1 MDPNYSTPLIIAL
14 VALLCSAFFSG
25 MEIAFVSSNKV
36 RAEIEMARGGIINRI
51 LNIYYSNREM
61 FISTL
66 LIGNNIANIVYS
78 MAMARLLTIP
88 LQQWVQNEALLLL
101 LQTLIATFIILIFG
115 EFVPKTIFR
124 INPNASLR
132 TASIPLFMVYCV
144 LYPISRFTEWL
155 SAMLMKLFGIKIDSS
170 RMRLLTV
177 DELDAYL
184 QENIDKREDE
194 NKTVEREVKIFE
206 NALDFS
212 DTRLRDC
219 MVPRNEIVA
228 VDVEDT
234 TRDDLVKLF
243 TRSGL
248 SKIVVYK
255 GSIDDVI
262 GFIQVSELFITT
274 VDWKTRLKPVL
285 FAPEAL
291 LARKMMQQLM
301 DEKRSMAI
309 VIDEF
314 GGTSGMVTLEDLV
327 EEIFGEIEDE
337 HDRNRLIARQ
347 LDEKTYEFS
356 GRMEIEEINERFH
369 LDIPES
375 DDYQTLAGYL
385 LAEEEAIPNVP
396 LTFYTFHFMATVGGY
411 LLLFLLLALL
421 FAYKP
426 QILNKAKWSKWWYIL
441 AIITVPLTYLCSASG
456 WIVAEVG
463 RQPWTIQDLMP
474 NKVAISDLSAG
485 YVQTTFWIFAVVFTA
500 LLIADIGI
508 ICKQIS
514 KKSLTNLEI
523 DNEKK

>member
-1 MDPNYSTPLIIAL
+1 MNIDTTSSLIIAL
-14 VALLCSAFFSG
+14 IALLCSAFFSG
-25 MEIAFVSSNKV
+25 LEIAFISSNKV

-51 LNIYYSNREM
+51 LNIYYRNREM

-78 MAMARLLTIP
+78 MAMAVLLAKP
-88 LQQWVQNEALLLL
+88 LQQWITNEALLLL
-101 LQTLIATFIILIFG
+101 VQTLIATLIILIFG
-115 EFVPKTIFR
+115 EFIPKSIFR

-132 TASIPLFMVYCV
+132 TSSIPLFMIYCV

-155 SAMLMKLFGIKIDSS
+155 SALLMKLFGIKIDSS

-228 VDVEDT
+228 VDIEDT

-255 GSIDDVI
+255 ESIDDVI
-262 GFIQVSELFITT
+262 GFIQVSELFVTD
-274 VDWKTRLKPVL
+274 VDWKTRLKPVV
-285 FAPEAL
+285 FAPETL

-337 HDRNRLIARQ
+337 HDRNHLTARQ
-347 LDEKTYEFS
+347 LSENSYEFS
-356 GRMEIEEINERFH
+356 GRMEIEEINEQFH

-375 DDYQTLAGYL
+375 DDYQTVAGYL
-385 LAEEEAIPNVP
+385 LAENEAIPNVGEVLELP
-396 LTFYTFHFMATVGGY
+396 PYRFTIER
-411 LLLFLLLALL
+411 
-421 FAYKP
+421 K
-426 QILNKAKWSKWWYIL
+426 
-441 AIITVPLTYLCSASG
+441 SAAR
-456 WIVAEVG
+456 IE
-463 RQPWTIQDLMP
+463 
-474 NKVAISDLSAG
+474 
-485 YVQTTFWIFAVVFTA
+485 
-500 LLIADIGI
+500 LIRVDVIDGEED
-508 ICKQIS
+508 
-514 KKSLTNLEI
+514 KK
-523 DNEKK
+523 

>member
-1 MDPNYSTPLIIAL
+1 MALNPEYISPLIIAL
-14 VALLCSAFFSG
+14 IALLCSAFFSG

-36 RAEIEMARGGIINRI
+36 RAEIEMSRGGIINGL
-51 LNIYYSNREM
+51 LNIFYGNREM

-88 LQQWVQNEALLLL
+88 LQQWITNEALLLL
-101 LQTLIATFIILIFG
+101 VQTIIATLIILLFG
-115 EFVPKTIFR
+115 EFIPKSVFR

-132 TASIPLFMVYCV
+132 TSSIPLFMIYCL
-144 LYPISRFTEWL
+144 LYPISLFTEWI
-155 SAMLMKLFGIKIDSS
+155 SASLMKLFGIKMSS
-170 RMRLLTV
+170 TRVRLITV

-184 QENIDKREDE
+184 QENIDKHEDE

-206 NALDFS
+206 NALDFG

-243 TRSGL
+243 SRSGL

-255 GSIDDVI
+255 ENIDDVI
-262 GFIQVSELFITT
+262 GFIQVSELFVTD
-274 VDWKTRLKPVL
+274 VDWKTRLKPVI
-285 FAPEAL
+285 FAPESL
-291 LARKMMQQLM
+291 LARKMMQRLM
-301 DEKRSMAI
+301 GEKRSMAI

-337 HDRNRLIARQ
+337 HDRNRLTARQ
-347 LDEKTYEFS
+347 INESSYEFS

-385 LAEEEAIPNVP
+385 LAENEAIPNVGDVLELP
-396 LTFYTFHFMATVGGY
+396 PYRFTIER
-411 LLLFLLLALL
+411 
-421 FAYKP
+421 
-426 QILNKAKWSKWWYIL
+426 Q
-441 AIITVPLTYLCSASG
+441 SAAR
-456 WIVAEVG
+456 IELVRVDV
-463 RQPWTIQDLMP
+463 IQ
-474 NKVAISDLSAG
+474 N
-485 YVQTTFWIFAVVFTA
+485 
-500 LLIADIGI
+500 
-508 ICKQIS
+508 
-514 KKSLTNLEI
+514 E
-523 DNEKK
+523 EKK

>member
-1 MDPNYSTPLIIAL
+1 MTIILDPIYTTPLIIAL
-14 VALLCSAFFSG
+14 IALLCSAFFSG

-78 MAMARLLTIP
+78 MAMAKLLTVP
-88 LQQWVQNEALLLL
+88 LERWISNEALSLLV
-101 LQTLIATFIILIFG
+101 QTLIATLIILIFG
-115 EFVPKTIFR
+115 EFVPKSVFR

-132 TASIPLFMVYCV
+132 TASIPLLMVYCI

-155 SAMLMKLFGIKIDSS
+155 SASLMKLFGIKINTS
-170 RMRLLTV
+170 RVRLLTV

-255 GSIDDVI
+255 ENIDDVI
-262 GFIQVSELFITT
+262 GFIQVSELFVTDI
-274 VDWKTRLKPVL
+274 DWKKRIKPVL
-285 FAPEAL
+285 FAPETM

-337 HDRNRLIARQ
+337 HDRNKLTAKQ
-347 LDEKTYEFS
+347 LSETSYEFS

-375 DDYQTLAGYL
+375 DDYQTIAGYL
-385 LAEEEAIPNVP
+385 LNENEAIPNVGEVFDLP
-396 LTFYTFHFMATVGGY
+396 PYRFTVERKTAARIE
-411 LLLFLLLALL
+411 L
-421 FAYKP
+421 
-426 QILNKAKWSKWWYIL
+426 IR
-441 AIITVPLTYLCSASG
+441 V
-456 WIVAEVG
+456 
-463 RQPWTIQDLMP
+463 DLI
-474 NKVAISDLSAG
+474 NDEK
-485 YVQTTFWIFAVVFTA
+485 
-500 LLIADIGI
+500 
-508 ICKQIS
+508 
-514 KKSLTNLEI
+514 
-523 DNEKK
+523 EKK

>member
-1 MDPNYSTPLIIAL
+1 
-14 VALLCSAFFSG
+14 

-61 FISTL
+61 LISTL

-78 MAMARLLTIP
+78 MAMAKLLTIP
-88 LQQWVQNEALLLL
+88 LQAYISNPALLLL
-101 LQTLIATFIILIFG
+101 TQTVIATLIILIFG

-132 TASIPLFMVYCV
+132 TASIPLYMIYCV

-155 SAMLMKLFGIKIDSS
+155 SALLMKLFGIKINST
-170 RMRLLTV
+170 RVRLLTV

-243 TRSGL
+243 TQSGL

-255 GSIDDVI
+255 ESIDDVI
-262 GFIQVSELFITT
+262 GFIQVSELFVTT

-285 FAPEAL
+285 FAPETL

-347 LDEKTYEFS
+347 LSETSYEFS

-375 DDYQTLAGYL
+375 DDYQTMAGYL
-385 LAEEEAIPNVP
+385 LDENEAIPNVGEVFDLP
-396 LTFYTFHFMATVGGY
+396 PYRFTIERKTAARIELIRVD
-411 LLLFLLLALL
+411 
-421 FAYKP
+421 
-426 QILNKAKWSKWWYIL
+426 ILD
-441 AIITVPLTYLCSASG
+441 
-456 WIVAEVG
+456 EE
-463 RQPWTIQDLMP
+463 D
-474 NKVAISDLSAG
+474 
-485 YVQTTFWIFAVVFTA
+485 
-500 LLIADIGI
+500 
-508 ICKQIS
+508 
-514 KKSLTNLEI
+514 KK
-523 DNEKK
+523 

>member
-1 MDPNYSTPLIIAL
+1 
-14 VALLCSAFFSG
+14 

-61 FISTL
+61 LISTL

-78 MAMARLLTIP
+78 MAMAKLLTIP
-88 LQQWVQNEALLLL
+88 LQAYISNPALLLL
-101 LQTLIATFIILIFG
+101 TQTVIATLIILIFG

-132 TASIPLFMVYCV
+132 TASIPLYMIYCV

-155 SAMLMKLFGIKIDSS
+155 SALLMKLFGIKINST
-170 RMRLLTV
+170 RVRLLTV

-243 TRSGL
+243 TQSGL

-255 GSIDDVI
+255 ESIDDVI
-262 GFIQVSELFITT
+262 GFIQVSELFVTT

-285 FAPEAL
+285 FAPETL

-301 DEKRSMAI
+301 DEKRSNSRGAW
-309 VIDEF
+309 
-314 GGTSGMVTLEDLV
+314 
-327 EEIFGEIEDE
+327 
-337 HDRNRLIARQ
+337 RLR
-347 LDEKTYEFS
+347 KST
-356 GRMEIEEINERFH
+356 
-369 LDIPES
+369 
-375 DDYQTLAGYL
+375 
-385 LAEEEAIPNVP
+385 
-396 LTFYTFHFMATVGGY
+396 
-411 LLLFLLLALL
+411 
-421 FAYKP
+421 
-426 QILNKAKWSKWWYIL
+426 
-441 AIITVPLTYLCSASG
+441 SASTS
-456 WIVAEVG
+456 ISPRA
-463 RQPWTIQDLMP
+463 TITKPLPATCLTRTKPSPMWAKCLTCLP
-474 NKVAISDLSAG
+474 TASPSSVKPLPVSNLSG
-485 YVQTTFWIFAVVFTA
+485 LT
-500 LLIADIGI
+500 
-508 ICKQIS
+508 
-514 KKSLTNLEI
+514 SLTRKTRNSHH
-523 DNEKK
+523 

>member
-1 MDPNYSTPLIIAL
+1 LDSSYTSPLIVAII
-14 VALLCSAFFSG
+14 ALLCSAFFSG

-36 RAEIEMARGGIINRI
+36 RAEIEMARGGIVNRL
-51 LNIYYSNREM
+51 LNIYYRNREM
-61 FISTL
+61 FLSTL

-78 MAMARLLTIP
+78 MAMASLLTLP
-88 LQQWVQNEALLLL
+88 LRQWIQDDALLLL
-101 LQTLIATFIILIFG
+101 VQTLLATLIILIFG
-115 EFVPKTIFR
+115 EFVPKSIFR
-124 INPNASLR
+124 INPNSTLR
-132 TASIPLFMVYCV
+132 TASVPLFMVYCV
-144 LYPISRFTEWL
+144 LYPVSRFTGWL
-155 SAMLMKLFGIKIDSS
+155 SAALMKLFGIKIDTT
-170 RMRLLTV
+170 RVRLLTV

-184 QENIDKREDE
+184 QENIDKHEDE

-243 TRSGL
+243 TSSGL

-255 GSIDDVI
+255 ENIDDVI
-262 GFIQVSELFITT
+262 GFIQVSELFVTD
-274 VDWKTRLKPVL
+274 VDWKTRIKPVL

-337 HDRNRLIARQ
+337 HDRNRLTARQ
-347 LDEKTYEFS
+347 INESSYEFS

-385 LAEEEAIPNVP
+385 LAENEAIPNVGDVLELP
-396 LTFYTFHFMATVGGY
+396 PYRFTVER
-411 LLLFLLLALL
+411 
-421 FAYKP
+421 
-426 QILNKAKWSKWWYIL
+426 Q
-441 AIITVPLTYLCSASG
+441 SAAR
-456 WIVAEVG
+456 IELVRVDV
-463 RQPWTIQDLMP
+463 IQ
-474 NKVAISDLSAG
+474 N
-485 YVQTTFWIFAVVFTA
+485 
-500 LLIADIGI
+500 
-508 ICKQIS
+508 
-514 KKSLTNLEI
+514 E
-523 DNEKK
+523 EKK

>member
-1 MDPNYSTPLIIAL
+1 MALNPEYISPLIIAL
-14 VALLCSAFFSG
+14 IALLCSAFFSG

-51 LNIYYSNREM
+51 LNIYYRNREM

-78 MAMARLLTIP
+78 MAMAMLLTIP
-88 LQQWVQNEALLLL
+88 LQKYIHNEALLLL
-101 LQTLIATFIILIFG
+101 TQTVIATFIILIFG

-132 TASIPLFMVYCV
+132 TASVPLYMIYLV

-155 SAMLMKLFGIKIDSS
+155 SAVLMKLFGIKIDHT
-170 RMRLLTV
+170 RVRLITV

-228 VDVEDT
+228 VDVQDT

-248 SKIVVYK
+248 SKIVVYREN
-255 GSIDDVI
+255 IDDVI
-262 GFIQVSELFITT
+262 GFIQVSELFVTDI
-274 VDWKTRLKPVL
+274 DWKTRIKPVL
-285 FAPEAL
+285 FAPETL

-309 VIDEF
+309 VLDEF

-337 HDRNRLIARQ
+337 HDRNRLTARQ
-347 LDEKTYEFS
+347 IGDNSYEFS

-375 DDYQTLAGYL
+375 DDYQTIAGYL
-385 LAEEEAIPNVP
+385 LDENEAIPNV
-396 LTFYTFHFMATVGGY
+396 G
-411 LLLFLLLALL
+411 
-421 FAYKP
+421 
-426 QILNKAKWSKWWYIL
+426 
-441 AIITVPLTYLCSASG
+441 
-456 WIVAEVG
+456 EVFDLPPY
-463 RQPWTIQDLMP
+463 RFTIEH
-474 NKVAISDLSAG
+474 K
-485 YVQTTFWIFAVVFTA
+485 TA
-500 LLIADIGI
+500 ARIELIRVDVI
-508 ICKQIS
+508 
-514 KKSLTNLEI
+514 NP
-523 DNEKK
+523 DEKK

>member
-1 MDPNYSTPLIIAL
+1 MDSSYTSPLIIAL
-14 VALLCSAFFSG
+14 IALLCSAFFSG

-51 LNIYYSNREM
+51 LNIYYRNREM

-78 MAMARLLTIP
+78 MAMAMLLTIP
-88 LQQWVQNEALLLL
+88 LQKYIHNEALLLL
-101 LQTLIATFIILIFG
+101 TQTVIATFIILIFG

-132 TASIPLFMVYCV
+132 TASVPLYMIYLV

-155 SAMLMKLFGIKIDSS
+155 SAVLMKLFGIKIDHT
-170 RMRLLTV
+170 RVRLITV

-228 VDVEDT
+228 VDVQDT
-234 TRDDLVKLF
+234 TREDLVKLF

-248 SKIVVYK
+248 SKIVVYREN
-255 GSIDDVI
+255 IDDVI
-262 GFIQVSELFITT
+262 GFIQVSELFVTDI
-274 VDWKTRLKPVL
+274 DWKTRIKPVL
-285 FAPEAL
+285 FAPETL

-309 VIDEF
+309 VLDEF

-337 HDRNRLIARQ
+337 HDRNRLTARQ
-347 LDEKTYEFS
+347 IGDNSYEFS

-375 DDYQTLAGYL
+375 DDYQTIAGYL
-385 LAEEEAIPNVP
+385 LDENEAIPNV
-396 LTFYTFHFMATVGGY
+396 G
-411 LLLFLLLALL
+411 
-421 FAYKP
+421 
-426 QILNKAKWSKWWYIL
+426 
-441 AIITVPLTYLCSASG
+441 
-456 WIVAEVG
+456 EVFDLPPY
-463 RQPWTIQDLMP
+463 RFTIEH
-474 NKVAISDLSAG
+474 K
-485 YVQTTFWIFAVVFTA
+485 TA
-500 LLIADIGI
+500 ARIELIRVDVI
-508 ICKQIS
+508 
-514 KKSLTNLEI
+514 NP
-523 DNEKK
+523 DEKK

>member
-1 MDPNYSTPLIIAL
+1 
-14 VALLCSAFFSG
+14 

-36 RAEIEMARGGIINRI
+36 RAEIEMSRGGIINRI

-78 MAMARLLTIP
+78 MAMAGLLAKPLMQWIGTGDDALKLLVQTI
-88 LQQWVQNEALLLL
+88 
-101 LQTLIATFIILIFG
+101 IATIIILIFG

-132 TASIPLFMVYCV
+132 TASIPLFMVYCI
-144 LYPISRFTEWL
+144 LYPISLFTEWL
-155 SAMLMKLFGIKIDSS
+155 SAALMKLFGIKIDST
-170 RMRLLTV
+170 RVRLLTV

-219 MVPRNEIVA
+219 MVPRNEIIA

-234 TRDDLVKLF
+234 SRDDLVKLF

-248 SKIVVYK
+248 SKIVVYQE
-255 GSIDDVI
+255 SIDNVI
-262 GFIQVSELFITT
+262 GFIQVSELFVTQ
-274 VDWKTRLKPVL
+274 VDWKTRLKPVV

-301 DEKRSMAI
+301 GEKRSMAI

-337 HDRNRLIARQ
+337 HDRNRLTARQ
-347 LDEKTYEFS
+347 LSDTAYEFS

-385 LAEEEAIPNVP
+385 LAENEAIPNVGEVFDLP
-396 LTFYTFHFMATVGGY
+396 PYRFTIERKTAARIELIRVD
-411 LLLFLLLALL
+411 
-421 FAYKP
+421 
-426 QILNKAKWSKWWYIL
+426 ILG
-441 AIITVPLTYLCSASG
+441 V
-456 WIVAEVG
+456 
-463 RQPWTIQDLMP
+463 D
-474 NKVAISDLSAG
+474 
-485 YVQTTFWIFAVVFTA
+485 
-500 LLIADIGI
+500 
-508 ICKQIS
+508 
-514 KKSLTNLEI
+514 
-523 DNEKK
+523 EKN

>member
-1 MDPNYSTPLIIAL
+1 MDPIYTTPLIIAL
-14 VALLCSAFFSG
+14 IALLCSAFFSG

-88 LQQWVQNEALLLL
+88 LERWVSNEALSLLV
-101 LQTLIATFIILIFG
+101 QTIIATLIILIFG
-115 EFVPKTIFR
+115 EFVPKSIFR

-132 TASIPLFMVYCV
+132 TSSIPMLMVYCI

-155 SAMLMKLFGIKIDSS
+155 SASLMKLFGIKIDTS
-170 RMRLLTV
+170 RVRLLTV

-228 VDVEDT
+228 VDVKDT

-255 GSIDDVI
+255 ENIDDVI
-262 GFIQVSELFITT
+262 GFIQVSELFVTDI
-274 VDWKTRLKPVL
+274 DWKKRIKPVL
-285 FAPEAL
+285 FAPETL

-337 HDRNRLIARQ
+337 HDRNRLTARQ
-347 LDEKTYEFS
+347 LNENSFEFS

-385 LAEEEAIPNVP
+385 LNENEAIPNVGEVFDLP
-396 LTFYTFHFMATVGGY
+396 PYRFTIER
-411 LLLFLLLALL
+411 
-421 FAYKP
+421 K
-426 QILNKAKWSKWWYIL
+426 
-441 AIITVPLTYLCSASG
+441 SAAR
-456 WIVAEVG
+456 IE
-463 RQPWTIQDLMP
+463 
-474 NKVAISDLSAG
+474 
-485 YVQTTFWIFAVVFTA
+485 
-500 LLIADIGI
+500 LIRVDI
-508 ICKQIS
+508 
-514 KKSLTNLEI
+514 I
-523 DNEKK
+523 DNEKEKK

>member
-1 MDPNYSTPLIIAL
+1 
-14 VALLCSAFFSG
+14 

-51 LNIYYSNREM
+51 LNIYYRNREM

-78 MAMARLLTIP
+78 MAMAKLLTEPIK
-88 LQQWVQNEALLLL
+88 QWVGDEDALLLL
-101 LQTLIATFIILIFG
+101 VQTVIATLIILIFG

-132 TASIPLFMVYCV
+132 TASVPLYMAYCV
-144 LYPISRFTEWL
+144 LYPISRCTKWL
-155 SAMLMKLFGIKIDSS
+155 SATLMKLFGIKIDAS

-184 QENIDKREDE
+184 QENIDKHEDE
-194 NKTVEREVKIFE
+194 NKEVEREVKIFE

-243 TRSGL
+243 SRSGL

-255 GSIDDVI
+255 ENIDDVI
-262 GFIQVSELFITT
+262 GFIQVSELFVTD
-274 VDWKTRLKPVL
+274 VDWKTRIKPVL
-285 FAPEAL
+285 FAPETL

-301 DEKRSMAI
+301 GEKRSMAI
-309 VIDEF
+309 VLDEF

-337 HDRNRLIARQ
+337 HDRNHLIARQ
-347 LDEKTYEFS
+347 LSDTSYEFS

-385 LAEEEAIPNVP
+385 LDENEAIPNVGEVLDLP
-396 LTFYTFHFMATVGGY
+396 PYRFTVERKTAARIE
-411 LLLFLLLALL
+411 L
-421 FAYKP
+421 
-426 QILNKAKWSKWWYIL
+426 IRVD
-441 AIITVPLTYLCSASG
+441 II
-456 WIVAEVG
+456 
-463 RQPWTIQDLMP
+463 D
-474 NKVAISDLSAG
+474 
-485 YVQTTFWIFAVVFTA
+485 TT
-500 LLIADIGI
+500 
-508 ICKQIS
+508 K
-514 KKSLTNLEI
+514 E
-523 DNEKK
+523 

>member
-1 MDPNYSTPLIIAL
+1 MDPSYTTPLIVAII
-14 VALLCSAFFSG
+14 ALLCSAFFSG

-36 RAEIEMARGGIINRI
+36 RAQIEMARGGIINRI
-51 LNIYYSNREM
+51 LNVYYSNRET

-78 MAMARLLTIP
+78 MAMAQLLTIP
-88 LQQWVQNEALLLL
+88 LQQWMTNEALLLFT
-101 LQTLIATFIILIFG
+101 QTVIATLIILIFG

-124 INPNASLR
+124 INPNASVR
-132 TASIPLFMVYCV
+132 TSSIPLFMVYCL
-144 LYPISRFTEWL
+144 LYPISRL
-155 SAMLMKLFGIKIDSS
+155 KLFGIKINST
-170 RMRLLTV
+170 RVRQLTV

-255 GSIDDVI
+255 ENIDDVI
-262 GFIQVSELFITT
+262 GFIQVSELFVTD
-274 VDWKTRLKPVL
+274 VDWKTRLKPVV
-285 FAPEAL
+285 FAPETL

-347 LDEKTYEFS
+347 LNDTSYEFS

-375 DDYQTLAGYL
+375 DDYQTIAGYL
-385 LAEEEAIPNVP
+385 LNENEAIPNVGEVFDLP
-396 LTFYTFHFMATVGGY
+396 PYRFTVERKTAARIE
-411 LLLFLLLALL
+411 L
-421 FAYKP
+421 
-426 QILNKAKWSKWWYIL
+426 IRVD
-441 AIITVPLTYLCSASG
+441 IIDTDT
-456 WIVAEVG
+456 
-463 RQPWTIQDLMP
+463 
-474 NKVAISDLSAG
+474 
-485 YVQTTFWIFAVVFTA
+485 
-500 LLIADIGI
+500 
-508 ICKQIS
+508 
-514 KKSLTNLEI
+514 KK
-523 DNEKK
+523 

>member
-1 MDPNYSTPLIIAL
+1 
-14 VALLCSAFFSG
+14 

-78 MAMARLLTIP
+78 MAMAKLLTIP
-88 LQQWVQNEALLLL
+88 LQAYISNPALLLL
-101 LQTLIATFIILIFG
+101 TQTVIATLIILIFG

-132 TASIPLFMVYCV
+132 TASIPLYMIYCV

-155 SAMLMKLFGIKIDSS
+155 SALLMKLFGIKINST
-170 RMRLLTV
+170 RVRLLTV

-243 TRSGL
+243 TQSGL

-255 GSIDDVI
+255 ESIDDVI
-262 GFIQVSELFITT
+262 GFIQVSELFVTT

-285 FAPEAL
+285 FAPETL

-337 HDRNRLIARQ
+337 HDHNRLIARQ
-347 LDEKTYEFS
+347 LSETSYEFS

-375 DDYQTLAGYL
+375 DDYQTIAGYL
-385 LAEEEAIPNVP
+385 LDENEAIPNVGEVFDLP
-396 LTFYTFHFMATVGGY
+396 PYRFTIERKTAARIELIRVD
-411 LLLFLLLALL
+411 
-421 FAYKP
+421 
-426 QILNKAKWSKWWYIL
+426 ILD
-441 AIITVPLTYLCSASG
+441 
-456 WIVAEVG
+456 EE
-463 RQPWTIQDLMP
+463 D
-474 NKVAISDLSAG
+474 
-485 YVQTTFWIFAVVFTA
+485 
-500 LLIADIGI
+500 
-508 ICKQIS
+508 
-514 KKSLTNLEI
+514 KK
-523 DNEKK
+523 

>member
-1 MDPNYSTPLIIAL
+1 
-14 VALLCSAFFSG
+14 

-61 FISTL
+61 LISTL

-78 MAMARLLTIP
+78 MAMAKLLTIP
-88 LQQWVQNEALLLL
+88 LQAYISNPALLLL
-101 LQTLIATFIILIFG
+101 TQTVIATLIILIFG

-132 TASIPLFMVYCV
+132 TASIPLYMIYCV

-155 SAMLMKLFGIKIDSS
+155 SALLMKLFGIKINST
-170 RMRLLTV
+170 RVRLLTV

-243 TRSGL
+243 TQSGL

-255 GSIDDVI
+255 ESIDDVI
-262 GFIQVSELFITT
+262 GFIQVSELFVTT
-274 VDWKTRLKPVL
+274 VDWKTRLKPVG
-285 FAPEAL
+285 FAPETL

-347 LDEKTYEFS
+347 LSETSYEFS

-375 DDYQTLAGYL
+375 DDYQTIAGYL
-385 LAEEEAIPNVP
+385 LDENEAIPNVGEVFDLP
-396 LTFYTFHFMATVGGY
+396 PYRFTIERKTAARIELIRVD
-411 LLLFLLLALL
+411 
-421 FAYKP
+421 
-426 QILNKAKWSKWWYIL
+426 ILD
-441 AIITVPLTYLCSASG
+441 
-456 WIVAEVG
+456 EE
-463 RQPWTIQDLMP
+463 D
-474 NKVAISDLSAG
+474 
-485 YVQTTFWIFAVVFTA
+485 
-500 LLIADIGI
+500 
-508 ICKQIS
+508 
-514 KKSLTNLEI
+514 KK
-523 DNEKK
+523 

>member
-1 MDPNYSTPLIIAL
+1 MALNPEYISPLIIAL
-14 VALLCSAFFSG
+14 IALLCSAFFSG

-36 RAEIEMARGGIINRI
+36 RAEIEMSRGGIINGL
-51 LNIYYSNREM
+51 LNIFYGNREM

-88 LQQWVQNEALLLL
+88 LQQWITNEALLLL
-101 LQTLIATFIILIFG
+101 AQTIIATLIILIFG
-115 EFVPKTIFR
+115 EFIPKSVFR

-132 TASIPLFMVYCV
+132 TSSIPLFMIYCL
-144 LYPISRFTEWL
+144 LYPISLFTEWI
-155 SAMLMKLFGIKIDSS
+155 SASLMKLFGIKMSS
-170 RMRLLTV
+170 TRVRLITV

-184 QENIDKREDE
+184 QENIDKHEDE

-206 NALDFS
+206 NALDFG

-243 TRSGL
+243 SRSGL

-255 GSIDDVI
+255 ENIDDVI
-262 GFIQVSELFITT
+262 GFIQVSELFVTD
-274 VDWKTRLKPVL
+274 VDWKTRLKPVI
-285 FAPEAL
+285 FAPESL
-291 LARKMMQQLM
+291 LARKMMQRLM
-301 DEKRSMAI
+301 GEKRSMAI

-337 HDRNRLIARQ
+337 HDRNRLTARQ
-347 LDEKTYEFS
+347 INESSYEFS

-385 LAEEEAIPNVP
+385 LAENEAIPNVGDVLELP
-396 LTFYTFHFMATVGGY
+396 PYRFTIER
-411 LLLFLLLALL
+411 
-421 FAYKP
+421 
-426 QILNKAKWSKWWYIL
+426 Q
-441 AIITVPLTYLCSASG
+441 SAAR
-456 WIVAEVG
+456 IELVRVDVIE
-463 RQPWTIQDLMP
+463 
-474 NKVAISDLSAG
+474 N
-485 YVQTTFWIFAVVFTA
+485 
-500 LLIADIGI
+500 
-508 ICKQIS
+508 
-514 KKSLTNLEI
+514 E
-523 DNEKK
+523 EKK

>member
-1 MDPNYSTPLIIAL
+1 MLL
-14 VALLCSAFFSG
+14 V
-25 MEIAFVSSNKV
+25 
-36 RAEIEMARGGIINRI
+36 
-51 LNIYYSNREM
+51 
-61 FISTL
+61 
-66 LIGNNIANIVYS
+66 
-78 MAMARLLTIP
+78 
-88 LQQWVQNEALLLL
+88 
-101 LQTLIATFIILIFG
+101 QTLIATLIILIFG

-132 TASIPLFMVYCV
+132 TASIPLYLVYCL

-155 SAMLMKLFGIKIDSS
+155 SALLMKAFGIKIDTT

-184 QENIDKREDE
+184 QENIDKHEDE

-219 MVPRNEIVA
+219 MVPRNEIVS
-228 VDVEDT
+228 VDIDDT

-243 TRSGL
+243 TSSGL

-255 GSIDDVI
+255 ENIDDVI
-262 GFIQVSELFITT
+262 GFIQVSELFVTD
-274 VDWKTRLKPVL
+274 VDWKTRIKPVL
-285 FAPEAL
+285 YAPETL

-337 HDRNRLIARQ
+337 HDRNHLVARQ
-347 LDEKTYEFS
+347 LGENSYEFA

-385 LAEEEAIPNVP
+385 LAEEEAIPNVGDVIDLP
-396 LTFYTFHFMATVGGY
+396 PYRFTVER
-411 LLLFLLLALL
+411 
-421 FAYKP
+421 K
-426 QILNKAKWSKWWYIL
+426 
-441 AIITVPLTYLCSASG
+441 
-456 WIVAEVG
+456 
-463 RQPWTIQDLMP
+463 
-474 NKVAISDLSAG
+474 
-485 YVQTTFWIFAVVFTA
+485 TA
-500 LLIADIGI
+500 ARIELIRVDVIN
-508 ICKQIS
+508 Q
-514 KKSLTNLEI
+514 E
-523 DNEKK
+523 